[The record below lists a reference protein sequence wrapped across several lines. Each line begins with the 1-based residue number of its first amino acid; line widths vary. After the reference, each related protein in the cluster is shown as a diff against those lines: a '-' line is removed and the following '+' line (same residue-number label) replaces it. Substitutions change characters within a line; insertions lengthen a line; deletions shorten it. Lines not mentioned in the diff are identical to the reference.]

1 MVMRPIYTAF
11 FTRNTLYEQEVARL
25 RTSLD
30 LLGLPHDIRGIA
42 SAGDWRA
49 NTQLTV
55 QHILTM
61 MDAYPDRPIV
71 QLDADAIVMRMP
83 TLFEDGIDCDVA
95 GHFRRG
101 HELLNGTLYIAPT
114 AGARLV
120 MEKYRDGVAAH
131 PEHRNEQ
138 HWLQVAVEELRDVI
152 RWGSLPPE
160 YCWIP
165 DIMRDD
171 LPEGVA
177 PIVQHHQA
185 SREVHDPNGV
195 HLAARRKWIERYE
208 ADFTRAKAI
217 ADVS

>member
-1 MVMRPIYTAF
+1 MRPIYTCF
-11 FTRNTLYEQEVARL
+11 YSLGSLYEVEAARL
-25 RTSLD
+25 RYSLD
-30 LLGLPHDIRGIA
+30 LLDLPHDLCGVP
-42 SAGDWRA
+42 SMGDWRT
-49 NTQLTV
+49 NTQMTV
-55 QHILTM
+55 RHILTM
-61 MDAYPDRPIV
+61 MEAYPDRPIV
-71 QLDADAIVMRMP
+71 QLDADAIVMRTP
-83 TLFEDGIDCDVA
+83 TLFEDGLDCDVA

-114 AGARLV
+114 EGARQV

-138 HWLQVAVEELRDVI
+138 YWLQVAVEELRDVV
-152 RWGSLPPE
+152 RFHDLPPE

-171 LPEGVA
+171 LPEGVT
-177 PIVQHHQA
+177 PIIQHHQA

-195 HLAARRKWIERYE
+195 HLAARRKWIENYE
-208 ADFTRAKAI
+208 AGLTRAKAM